1 MGPISPVLGY
11 AVMDMGVYNGRLY
24 VALVLVVV
32 VGRVYMYNGVG
43 GGGLDHGFYN
53 GELYADAGR
62 GVFRCTKLGSSVYD
76 GEDLFLISRW
86 DEFGA
91 GVQVVCPFLRFSNN

>member
-11 AVMDMGVYNGRLY
+11 AVMDMVVYNGRLY

-43 GGGLDHGFYN
+43 GGGLDRGFYN

-62 GVFRCTKLGSSVYD
+62 GVFGCTKLGSSNVCIMSWT
-76 GEDLFLISRW
+76 GLWISV
-86 DEFGA
+86 EGA
-91 GVQVVCPFLRFSNN
+91 VCVAWFSFDW

>member
-1 MGPISPVLGY
+1 
-11 AVMDMGVYNGRLY
+11 MDMVVYNGRLY
-24 VALVLVVV
+24 VAPVLVVV

-43 GGGLDHGFYN
+43 GGGLDRGFYN

-62 GVFRCTKLGSSVYD
+62 GVFGCTKLGSSVYD